1 MGTINYAICKSTN
14 YIPRYLYTKSVYFS
28 APAQNPSRSFQPGH
42 ATSLVKAHNVHKSP
56 MAFSNFRIN
65 IFQLVALN
73 DVFSS
78 LTRALH
84 RAE

>member
-1 MGTINYAICKSTN
+1 MPFAKALIIF
-14 YIPRYLYTKSVYFS
+14 PVDLYTKSVYFS
-28 APAQNPSRSFQPGH
+28 APQNPSRSFQPGH